1 MSDEDSVDDASAI
14 AGFYGRWAALY
25 DRIATAPGVERW
37 RRVAAERT
45 ATAGGTVVEMGCGTG
60 ANLPYL
66 RERVGP
72 AGRVVGVDIAGPLLD
87 RARERAANYDNVS
100 VVRADAAAP
109 PIDGADAVLAAFVC
123 GLFEEPAAVVD
134 RWCDRV
140 GPGGRVTL
148 LDATASDDPRG
159 RPFNPL
165 FNSFVAAGSPSGDLR
180 DVLRAP
186 FGGTRAL
193 SRRVDAARAAL
204 AARTVE
210 RRYDEFGLGFVGLLS
225 GTVERGSKSSGLL

>member
-14 AGFYGRWAALY
+14 AVFYARWAALY

-37 RRVAAERT
+37 RRVAAGRT
-45 ATAGGTVVEMGCGTG
+45 ATADETVVEMGCGTG

-66 RERVGP
+66 REHVGP

-87 RARERAANYDNVS
+87 RARERATNYDNVS

-123 GLFEEPAAVVD
+123 GLFEEPAVVVD
-134 RWCDRV
+134 RWCDLV

-165 FNSFVAAGSPSGDLR
+165 FNSFVAAGSPSGDLQ

-193 SRRVDAARAAL
+193 SRRVDVSRAAL

-210 RRYDEFGLGFVGLLS
+210 RRYETFGLGFVGLLS
-225 GTVERGSKSSGLL
+225 GTVQRGSKSGGVL